1 MSSYYLENSFD
12 LADTLKGSWDPFLEV
27 WGASYKMPNCY
38 DGQRILGSRQFA
50 FHSLGQGD

>member
-27 WGASYKMPNCY
+27 WGAIYKMPNCY
-38 DGQRILGSRQFA
+38 YGQRILGIF
-50 FHSLGQGD
+50 